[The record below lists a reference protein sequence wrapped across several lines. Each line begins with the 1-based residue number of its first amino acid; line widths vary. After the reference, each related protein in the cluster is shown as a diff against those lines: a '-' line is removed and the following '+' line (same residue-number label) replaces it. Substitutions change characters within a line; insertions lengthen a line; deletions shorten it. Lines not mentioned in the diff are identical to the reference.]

1 MPASY
6 SLQELTQHIGG
17 ELQGEPNAIITS
29 MGTLEGA
36 KKGQL
41 SFLTNSKYKNAMNNV
56 GACPCP
62 FKSFNPAISFP
73 FIT

>member
-17 ELQGEPNAIITS
+17 ELQGDPNAIITS

-41 SFLTNSKYKNAMNNV
+41 SFFS
-56 GACPCP
+56 P
-62 FKSFNPAISFP
+62 F
-73 FIT
+73 